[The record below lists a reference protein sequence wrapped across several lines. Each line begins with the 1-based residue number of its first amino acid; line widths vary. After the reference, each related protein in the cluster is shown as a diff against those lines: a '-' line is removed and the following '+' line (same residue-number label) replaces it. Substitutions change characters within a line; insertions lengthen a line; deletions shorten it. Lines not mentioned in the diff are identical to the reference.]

1 MICLEMWRMLNHIR
15 DSIGCLRY
23 YLVSF
28 EESDMARWLAL
39 DVGEARIGVAISD
52 ATGFL
57 ASPYTT
63 LHVTRDESQTWK
75 AIQHLIEE
83 SETEGLVVGLPIS
96 LDGAIHS
103 QGKRVLAFAERL
115 KEHITVPITFWDE
128 RLSTVEA
135 ERLLVERG
143 EAELG
148 KRNKTTGRGKS
159 NQSKRRRK
167 KQEVDALAATV
178 ILQEY
183 LDTQMS
189 KTRGTE

>member
-1 MICLEMWRMLNHIR
+1 
-15 DSIGCLRY
+15 
-23 YLVSF
+23 
-28 EESDMARWLAL
+28 MARWLAL

-63 LHVTRDESQTWK
+63 LHVTHDESQIWK

-83 SETEGLVVGLPIS
+83 TGTEGLVVGLPIS
-96 LDGAIHS
+96 MDGAIHS
-103 QGKRVLAFAERL
+103 QGKRVQAFAERL
-115 KEHITVPITFWDE
+115 KEHVAVPITFWDE

-148 KRNKTTGRGKS
+148 KRNKTTGGRKN
-159 NQSKRRRK
+159 NQTKRRRR

-183 LDTQMS
+183 LDAQMS
-189 KTRGTE
+189 KTRGTES

>member
-1 MICLEMWRMLNHIR
+1 
-15 DSIGCLRY
+15 
-23 YLVSF
+23 
-28 EESDMARWLAL
+28 MARWLAL
-39 DVGEARIGVAISD
+39 DVGEVRIGVAISD

-83 SETEGLVVGLPIS
+83 TEAKGLVVGLPIS

-103 QGKRVLAFAERL
+103 QGKRVQAFAERL
-115 KEHITVPITFWDE
+115 KEQITVPITFWDE

-135 ERLLVERG
+135 ERLLVERE

-148 KRNKTTGRGKS
+148 KHYKTTGAKKR
-159 NQSKRRRK
+159 NQTKRRRK
-167 KQEVDALAATV
+167 KQEIDALAAAV

-183 LDTQMS
+183 LDANMS
-189 KTRGTE
+189 KAKGTE

>member
-1 MICLEMWRMLNHIR
+1 
-15 DSIGCLRY
+15 
-23 YLVSF
+23 
-28 EESDMARWLAL
+28 MARWVAL

-63 LHVTRDESQTWK
+63 LHVTRDKSETWK

-83 SETEGLVVGLPIS
+83 TETERLVVGLPIS

-103 QGKRVLAFAERL
+103 QGKRVQAFAERL
-115 KEHITVPITFWDE
+115 KEHITVPLIFWDE

-148 KRNKTTGRGKS
+148 KRYKTTGGR
-159 NQSKRRRK
+159 NRTQTKRRRR
-167 KQEVDALAATV
+167 KQEDTAALSLRCFCLA
-178 ILQEY
+178 
-183 LDTQMS
+183 S
-189 KTRGTE
+189 

>member
-1 MICLEMWRMLNHIR
+1 MT
-15 DSIGCLRY
+15 
-23 YLVSF
+23 
-28 EESDMARWLAL
+28 RWLAL

-57 ASPYTT
+57 ASPYRT
-63 LHVTRDESQTWK
+63 LHVTRDETQTWK
-75 AIQHLIEE
+75 DIQYLIEE
-83 SETEGLVVGLPIS
+83 TEAEGLVIGLPIS
-96 LDGAIHS
+96 LDGEIHS
-103 QGKRVLAFAERL
+103 QGKWVQAFAERL
-115 KEHITVPITFWDE
+115 REHITVPITFWDE

-148 KRNKTTGRGKS
+148 KRYKITGGGKR
-159 NQSKRRRK
+159 NHAKRRRK
-167 KQEVDALAATV
+167 KQEVDALAAAV

>member
-1 MICLEMWRMLNHIR
+1 
-15 DSIGCLRY
+15 
-23 YLVSF
+23 
-28 EESDMARWLAL
+28 MARWLAL
-39 DVGEARIGVAISD
+39 DVGEARIGVAVSD

-83 SETEGLVVGLPIS
+83 TETEGLVVGLPVS
-96 LDGAIHS
+96 LDGEIHS
-103 QGKRVLAFAERL
+103 QGKRVQAFTERL
-115 KEHITVPITFWDE
+115 KEHITIPITFWDE

-135 ERLLVERG
+135 ERLLFDRG
-143 EAELG
+143 EAEPR
-148 KRNKTTGRGKS
+148 KRYQNTGGRKH
-159 NQSKRRRK
+159 NQTKRRRK

-183 LDTQMS
+183 LDAQMS
-189 KTRGTE
+189 KTRGTEY

>member
-1 MICLEMWRMLNHIR
+1 
-15 DSIGCLRY
+15 
-23 YLVSF
+23 
-28 EESDMARWLAL
+28 MARWMAL

-75 AIQHLIEE
+75 AIQRLIEE
-83 SETEGLVVGLPIS
+83 TETEGLVIGLPIS

-103 QGKRVLAFAERL
+103 QAKQVQAFAEHLR
-115 KEHITVPITFWDE
+115 ERITVPLTFWDE

-135 ERLLVERG
+135 ERLLNERG

-148 KRNKTTGRGKS
+148 KPYKAAGGRKRNQT
-159 NQSKRRRK
+159 RRRRR
-167 KQEVDALAATV
+167 KQEVDALAAAI

-183 LDTQMS
+183 LDHQMS
-189 KTRGTE
+189 KMRGTDV

>member
-1 MICLEMWRMLNHIR
+1 
-15 DSIGCLRY
+15 
-23 YLVSF
+23 
-28 EESDMARWLAL
+28 MARWLAL
-39 DVGEARIGVAISD
+39 DVGEARIGVAISE

-63 LHVTRDESQTWK
+63 LHVTYDESHTWK

-83 SETEGLVVGLPIS
+83 TESVGIVVGLPIS

-103 QGKRVLAFAERL
+103 QGKRVQAFAERL

-135 ERLLVERG
+135 ERLIVGG

-148 KRNKTTGRGKS
+148 KRYKTTGGRKRS
-159 NQSKRRRK
+159 QTKRRRK
-167 KQEVDALAATV
+167 KQEIDALAATV

-183 LDTQMS
+183 LDAQMS
-189 KTRGTE
+189 KTRGTEQ

>member
-1 MICLEMWRMLNHIR
+1 
-15 DSIGCLRY
+15 
-23 YLVSF
+23 
-28 EESDMARWLAL
+28 MARWLAL

-83 SETEGLVVGLPIS
+83 TETEGLVVGLPIS
-96 LDGAIHS
+96 MDGEIHS
-103 QGKRVLAFAERL
+103 QGKRVQAFAERL
-115 KEHITVPITFWDE
+115 KENIAVPITFWDE

-135 ERLLVERG
+135 ERLLVEQG

-148 KRNKTTGRGKS
+148 KRYKTIGGRKH
-159 NQSKRRRK
+159 NQTKRRRR
-167 KQEVDALAATV
+167 KQEIDALAAAV